1 MEMIILVAD
10 FMDLVP
16 PVIMDFIVPGIVGGI
31 VITYLIYQM
40 LKRFNVIQ

>member
-1 MEMIILVAD
+1 METIILAAD

-16 PVIMDFIVPGIVGGI
+16 PVIMDFIVPGLVGGI
-31 VITYLIYQM
+31 VITFLIYQM